1 MANNRLRPECL
12 ELEFTENLLLED
24 LAEIKSTLQG
34 LETCGVRLAVDDFG
48 TGYSALSYLNRVP
61 LDALKIDRS
70 FIVELLTDPGQSSWI
85 DALFLMAH
93 RLKLRVIAEGVESG
107 AQLEALRARGCDV
120 AQGYYLSPPL
130 PPGEFLVLLGT
141 WRSITERAG

>member
-1 MANNRLRPECL
+1 
-12 ELEFTENLLLED
+12 
-24 LAEIKSTLQG
+24 
-34 LETCGVRLAVDDFG
+34 
-48 TGYSALSYLNRVP
+48 
-61 LDALKIDRS
+61 
-70 FIVELLTDPGQSSWI
+70 
-85 DALFLMAH
+85 MAH

-130 PPGEFLVLLGT
+130 PPGEFLALLGT

>member
-1 MANNRLRPECL
+1 M
-12 ELEFTENLLLED
+12 LED
-24 LAEIKSTLQG
+24 PAEIKSTLQG
-34 LETCGVRLAVDDFG
+34 LETCAVRLAVDDFG

-70 FIVELLTDPGQSSWI
+70 FIVELLTDPGSPADRWPI
-85 DALFLMAH
+85 LMAH

-130 PPGEFLVLLGT
+130 PPGEFRRCSALALDHGARWIGT
-141 WRSITERAG
+141 GERRVRSSSRYC